1 MSLMTKTKKFKNS
14 KKQQKISLRWTIV
27 NKVVLLLIIC
37 FSVYYVACTNDL
49 TVKGFVIQDLKL
61 QVNNLEETNKKLE
74 LSVYNLKN
82 TENID
87 ERAQKMKMVKVEKI
101 DYITIMPGG
110 VAKK

>member
-1 MSLMTKTKKFKNS
+1 MTKTKKYKNT
-14 KKQQKISLRWTIV
+14 KKTKRQFQKWTLV
-27 NKVVLLLIIC
+27 NRAVLLLIIV

-61 QVNNLEETNKKLE
+61 RMNDLEETNKKLE

-87 ERAQKMKMVKVEKI
+87 SRAQEMKMVKVEKI
-101 DYITIMPGG
+101 DYITILPGG